1 MMSVGRNIKLQRE
14 KLGMT
19 VETLAA
25 KIGIDTEVLEKY
37 ENEDAEQLPLM
48 WLVKIAKALQCRTED
63 LTGEESGSAEMIEI
77 DNGMITDQEYQLIC
91 RYRKLPKQAQKV
103 VEEICDW
110 EIYVKNKV
118 FSESEQS

>member
-1 MMSVGRNIKLQRE
+1 MSVGRNIKLQRE

-19 VETLAA
+19 VEALSE
-25 KIGIDTEVLEKY
+25 KIGIDPETLERY
-37 ENEDAEQLPLM
+37 ESEDVEQLPLM
-48 WLVKIAKALQCRTED
+48 RMVKIAKALQCRTED
-63 LTGEESGSAEMIEI
+63 LTGEDYSSAEMIQI

-110 EIYVKNKV
+110 EIYVKNRNY
-118 FSESEQS
+118 SESEQS